1 MKKLLLI
8 LFTLNLLLCSCGKE
22 KEFDE
27 NLTVA
32 FTEMQKMWNLSTNT
46 YDDIHK
52 TVMDLLVNKVLM
64 SDVDSPDLK
73 KEMEELSDSLIK
85 AGVKDSIELYKKNFN
100 EAFDKLSE
108 PPSSRKDC
116 YDEFADLIVEFR
128 SFCRKY
134 FEHTESN
141 FLNKSEFEKEEEA
154 FMTKVD
160 KFQFKY
166 GKYLK
171 IEE

>member
-1 MKKLLLI
+1 MNKILLI

-32 FTEMQKMWNLSTNT
+32 FTEMQKMWDLSTST

-52 TVMDLLVNKVLM
+52 TVMDLLVNNVLM
-64 SDVDSPDLK
+64 SDVNSPDPK
-73 KEMEELSDSLIK
+73 KAMEELSDSLMRS
-85 AGVKDSIELYKKNFN
+85 GVKDSLELYKKNFDT
-100 EAFDKLSE
+100 AFSKLND
-108 PPSSRKDC
+108 PPSSRKEC
-116 YDEFADLIVEFR
+116 YDEFADLMVEFR
-128 SFCRKY
+128 SFYRRN
-134 FEHTESN
+134 FELVESN

>member
-1 MKKLLLI
+1 
-8 LFTLNLLLCSCGKE
+8 
-22 KEFDE
+22 
-27 NLTVA
+27 
-32 FTEMQKMWNLSTNT
+32 MWDLSTST

-52 TVMDLLVNKVLM
+52 TVMDLLVNNVLM
-64 SDVDSPDLK
+64 SDVNSPDLEK
-73 KEMEELSDSLIK
+73 AMEELSDSLLK
-85 AGVKDSIELYKKNFN
+85 SGVKDSIELYKKNFD
-100 EAFDKLSE
+100 EAFSKLND

-116 YDEFADLIVEFR
+116 YDEFADLMVDFQ
-128 SFCRKY
+128 SFNRKY
-134 FEHTESN
+134 FEHFESN